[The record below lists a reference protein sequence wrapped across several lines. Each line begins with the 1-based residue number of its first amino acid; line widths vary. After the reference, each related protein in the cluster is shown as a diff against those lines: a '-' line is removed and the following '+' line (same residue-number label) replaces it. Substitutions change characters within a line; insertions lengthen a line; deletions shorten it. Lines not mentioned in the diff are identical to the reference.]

1 MNLSDNKELLFV
13 YKFNKINNLLNY
25 VDVYYQK
32 EILKDIKRY
41 TNNVNS
47 NYKDYNHLNESQKK
61 NKTLEILN
69 NYLDTII
76 NDQLNYLIDA
86 YHKDNKNEIII
97 QSEKKA
103 LSMIND
109 NLNKKKIHKHID
121 EGVNKMSS
129 SLNKTIHF
137 NDNQINYLINDK
149 IKEFF
154 SVIKKDLYNEIDN
167 TVNRKIENSWSDTNK
182 KSSEYIQKKIK
193 DFLKVFLKNDK
204 IYNDISNQINNELEI
219 LYNKFNVFENQQQ
232 KLEILINNYI
242 KGTEDKINNIE
253 NNIFKKVDGS
263 LRDKIKILTEIFNS
277 SIKSSFENINI
288 NQNKAINEK
297 ELINKIEKTI
307 LNQTATF
314 SKNNFN
320 IIFNKDEN
328 EIELY
333 YFNEKITSTKLN
345 IKGLIGPK
353 GPQGSKGDKGDI
365 TIIRKIDINEN
376 NTMKFTMQNG
386 NSIYEVNTNNILP
399 KGPKGDKGNHG
410 EKGDPGDVNI
420 NLKWNQDKIMKLNK
434 ENDNNLIFLKSLSIG
449 ENAHCLKNNALS
461 IGNSKC
467 YKENSISLGKN
478 SKTFDTNSIAL
489 FGNTLGK
496 NAFSYF
502 AEDVDENC
510 FVVGNKHQMK
520 YNIEKII
527 LKSKKIELD
536 CEELILN
543 DNDFKNKKI
552 LDLEKSI
559 EKINK
564 ELNELKK
571 NN

>member
-41 TNNVNS
+41 TDNVNS
-47 NYKDYNHLNESQKK
+47 SFNNQPQLDENQKK

-76 NDQLNYLIDA
+76 NDQLTYLIDA
-86 YHKDNKNEIII
+86 YHKENKNEILI

-103 LSMIND
+103 LNMMND
-109 NLNKKKIHKHID
+109 NLKKKKLHKQID
-121 EGVNKMSS
+121 EGVDNMKNNLS
-129 SLNKTIHF
+129 KTIHF
-137 NDNQINYLINDK
+137 NDNQMNYLINDK

-154 SVIKKDLYNEIDN
+154 SVIKKDLYKDIEN
-167 TVNRKIENSWSDTNK
+167 TVNRNIDNSWSDANK
-182 KSSEYIQKKIK
+182 NSSQYIQKKIK

-204 IYNDISNQINNELEI
+204 VIGNISNQMNSEINKLYGHFKVFQNKQTELELLI
-219 LYNKFNVFENQQQ
+219 QKYVKGNEEKMDIMENNMF
-232 KLEILINNYI
+232 K
-242 KGTEDKINNIE
+242 KIN
-253 NNIFKKVDGS
+253 GS
-263 LRDKIKILTEIFNS
+263 LGDKIKILTEIFNS
-277 SIKSSFENINI
+277 SIKSSFENINT
-288 NQNKAINEK
+288 NQGKAINEK
-297 ELINKIEKTI
+297 ELISKIEKSL
-307 LNQTATF
+307 LNQTKF

-320 IIFNKDEN
+320 IQFNKEEN
-328 EIELY
+328 EIELF

-353 GPQGSKGDKGDI
+353 GPQGCKGEKGDI
-365 TIIRKIDINEN
+365 TIIRKIDINDN
-376 NTMKFTMQNG
+376 DTMKFVMQNG
-386 NSIYEVNTNNILP
+386 NSIYEINTSHTIP
-399 KGPKGDKGNHG
+399 KGPRGEKGNTG

-420 NLKWNQDKIMKLNK
+420 NLKWNQDKIMKINK
-434 ENDNNLIFLKSLSIG
+434 ENNNNLIFLKSLSIG
-449 ENAHCLKNNALS
+449 ENSHCLKNDALS

-467 YKENSISLGKN
+467 YKENSIALGKN
-478 SKTFDTNSIAL
+478 SKTFDSNSIAL

-510 FVVGNKHQMK
+510 FVVGDKHDTK
-520 YNIEKII
+520 YNIEKVI
-527 LKSKKIELD
+527 LKGKKIELD

-552 LDLEKSI
+552 MELERSI
-559 EKINK
+559 EKLTNEIN
-564 ELNELKK
+564 EIK
-571 NN
+571 NK

>member
-1 MNLSDNKELLFV
+1 MNLSDNKELLFI

-25 VDVYYQK
+25 VDIYYQK

-47 NYKDYNHLNESQKK
+47 SFNNQPQLDENQKK

-76 NDQLNYLIDA
+76 NDQLTYLIDA
-86 YHKDNKNEIII
+86 YHKENKNEILI

-103 LSMIND
+103 LNMMND
-109 NLNKKKIHKHID
+109 NLNKKKLHRQID
-121 EGVNKMSS
+121 EGVDNMKNNLS
-129 SLNKTIHF
+129 KTIHF
-137 NDNQINYLINDK
+137 NDNQMNYLINDK

-154 SVIKKDLYNEIDN
+154 NVIKKDLYKDIEN
-167 TVNRKIENSWSDTNK
+167 TVNKNIENSWSDANK
-182 KSSEYIQKKIK
+182 NSSQYIQKKIK

-204 IYNDISNQINNELEI
+204 IFTDISNQMNNELNK
-219 LYNKFNVFENQQQ
+219 LYDHFKVFQNKQTELELLIQQ
-232 KLEILINNYI
+232 YV
-242 KGTEDKINNIE
+242 KGNEEKMNIIE
-253 NNIFKKVDGS
+253 NNIFKKINGS
-263 LRDKIKILTEIFNS
+263 LVDKIKILTEIFNS

-288 NQNKAINEK
+288 TQNKGINEK
-297 ELINKIEKTI
+297 EIISKIEKSL
-307 LNQTATF
+307 LNQTKF

-320 IIFNKDEN
+320 IQFNKEEN
-328 EIELY
+328 EIELF

-353 GPQGSKGDKGDI
+353 GPQGCKGEKGDI
-365 TIIRKIDINEN
+365 TIIRKIDLNDDD
-376 NTMKFTMQNG
+376 TMKFVMQNG
-386 NSIYEVNTNNILP
+386 NSIYEINTNHTLP
-399 KGPKGDKGNHG
+399 KGPKGEKGNTG
-410 EKGDPGDVNI
+410 EKGEPGDVNI
-420 NLKWNQDKIMKLNK
+420 NLKWNQDKIMKINK
-434 ENDNNLIFLKSLSIG
+434 ENNNNLIFLKSLSIG
-449 ENAHCLKNNALS
+449 ENSHCLKNDALS

-467 YKENSISLGKN
+467 YKENSVALGKN
-478 SKTFDTNSIAL
+478 SKTFDSNSVAL

-510 FVVGNKHQMK
+510 FVVGDKHDTK
-520 YNIEKII
+520 YNIERVI
-527 LKSKKIELD
+527 LKGKKIELD

-552 LDLEKSI
+552 MELERNI
-559 EKINK
+559 EKLTNEIN
-564 ELNELKK
+564 EIK
-571 NN
+571 NK

>member
-1 MNLSDNKELLFV
+1 MNLSDNKELLFI

-25 VDVYYQK
+25 VDIYYQK

-47 NYKDYNHLNESQKK
+47 SFNNQPQLDENQKK

-76 NDQLNYLIDA
+76 NDQLTYLIDA
-86 YHKDNKNEIII
+86 YHKENKNEILI

-103 LSMIND
+103 LNMMND
-109 NLNKKKIHKHID
+109 NLNKKKLHRQID
-121 EGVNKMSS
+121 EGVDNMKNNLS
-129 SLNKTIHF
+129 KTIHF
-137 NDNQINYLINDK
+137 NDNQMNYLINDK

-154 SVIKKDLYNEIDN
+154 NVIKKDLYKDIEN
-167 TVNRKIENSWSDTNK
+167 TVNKNIENSWSDANK
-182 KSSEYIQKKIK
+182 NSSQYIQKKIK

-204 IYNDISNQINNELEI
+204 IFTDISNQMNNELNK
-219 LYNKFNVFENQQQ
+219 LYDHFKVFQNKQTELELLIQQ
-232 KLEILINNYI
+232 YV
-242 KGTEDKINNIE
+242 KGNEEKMNIIE
-253 NNIFKKVDGS
+253 NNIFKKINGS
-263 LRDKIKILTEIFNS
+263 LVDKIKILTEIFNS

-288 NQNKAINEK
+288 TQNKGIDEK
-297 ELINKIEKTI
+297 EMISKIEKSL
-307 LNQTATF
+307 LNQTKF

-320 IIFNKDEN
+320 IQFNKEEN
-328 EIELY
+328 EIELF

-353 GPQGSKGDKGDI
+353 GPQGCKGEKGDI
-365 TIIRKIDINEN
+365 TIIRKIDLNDDD
-376 NTMKFTMQNG
+376 TMKFVMQNG
-386 NSIYEVNTNNILP
+386 NSIYEINTNHTLP
-399 KGPKGDKGNHG
+399 KGPKGEKGNTG
-410 EKGDPGDVNI
+410 EKGEPGDVNI
-420 NLKWNQDKIMKLNK
+420 NLKWNQDKIMKINK
-434 ENDNNLIFLKSLSIG
+434 ENNNNLIFLKSLSIG
-449 ENAHCLKNNALS
+449 ENSHCLKNDALS

-467 YKENSISLGKN
+467 YKENSVALGKN
-478 SKTFDTNSIAL
+478 SKTFDSNSVAL

-510 FVVGNKHQMK
+510 FVVGDKHDTK
-520 YNIEKII
+520 YNIERVI
-527 LKSKKIELD
+527 LKGKKIELD

-552 LDLEKSI
+552 MELERNI
-559 EKINK
+559 EKLTNQIN
-564 ELNELKK
+564 EIK
-571 NN
+571 NK